1 MSRQQLEA
9 YLLQEG
15 VNDIQVVDNAI
26 DLLEVAAAARAKG
39 YDVTDDD
46 VMTVDNSHTILIGND
61 EANFSRDLGR
71 CMLARL
77 K

>member
-46 VMTVDNSHTILIGND
+46 VMTADNSHTILVGND
-61 EANFSRDLGR
+61 ATNFLKSPGDFF
-71 CMLARL
+71 LARL

>member
-9 YLLQEG
+9 YLKSEG
-15 VNDIQVVDNAI
+15 VSEIKVVDNAI

-39 YDVTDDD
+39 YDVTDED
-46 VMTVDNSHTILIGND
+46 VMTVDNSHTILVGD
-61 EANFSRDLGR
+61 DAGNFSGDLGR